1 MTSVRTRRVLPEKAR
16 RARMEGPEART
27 GVSNVLYLLGIRAF
41 FERARDGMETSL

>member
-1 MTSVRTRRVLPEKAR
+1 MASVRIRRMLPKSR
-16 RARMEGPEART
+16 RAQMEGPEART